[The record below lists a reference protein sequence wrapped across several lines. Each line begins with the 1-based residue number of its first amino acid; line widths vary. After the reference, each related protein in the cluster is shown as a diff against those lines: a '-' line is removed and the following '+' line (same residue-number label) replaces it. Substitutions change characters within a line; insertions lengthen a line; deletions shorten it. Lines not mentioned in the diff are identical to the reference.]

1 MARTRPT
8 AQTSERTVGP
18 RVRLRV
24 VLPNESAIGPGKADL
39 LAAVETLGSI
49 AAAGRSMGMSYQ
61 RAWSLIEILNT
72 TFLKPLV
79 TASHGGATR
88 GGAEL
93 TATGREV
100 LERYRA
106 IERKTME
113 LCRDDLDRIGRL
125 AKRGTSAISKRR

>member
-1 MARTRPT
+1 MR
-8 AQTSERTVGP
+8 QTSRP
-18 RVRLRV
+18 QVRLRV
-24 VLPNESAIGPGKADL
+24 ILPNESAIGPGKADL
-39 LAAVETLGSI
+39 LAAIDDLGSI

-61 RAWSLIEILNT
+61 RAWSLIGTLNT
-72 TFLKPLV
+72 TFQKPLV

-88 GGAEL
+88 GGAAL

-106 IERKTME
+106 IERKTMDLCQEE
-113 LCRDDLDRIGRL
+113 LEGLASL